1 MTDTDREAFEAWWE
15 SSGKALCG
23 AQCFPRGGSVAEVY
37 ANRGFNAGYQ
47 AATQRQ
53 QSRIAELDDAARINR
68 ENYEFQRNKADKA
81 TATVYQFH
89 YAMKDAGWHPGRTDD
104 NLCDIIR
111 AKGKALAELEAEVQA
126 LRKDAEW
133 LPIETAPENTWIL
146 TFGDWQDPPVGIS
159 LYRNERR
166 VIDRVEHESMNDKG
180 RRRIVQEETVT
191 NREWDGYHWEPT
203 RWKPLPPAPGAAMNK
218 EGDTD

>member
-1 MTDTDREAFEAWWE
+1 MTDTDREAFEAWLKDDYYD
-15 SSGKALCG
+15 GCDD
-23 AQCFPRGGSVAEVY
+23 GG
-37 ANRGFNAGYQ
+37 GFNEERRCYNDLGAHMAWLSWQ

-53 QSRIAELDDAARINR
+53 QSRIAELEDAARINS

-126 LRKDAEW
+126 LRKDAERYQKLRSADCDEGVAPMEHRVNDW
-133 LPIETAPENTWIL
+133 GKWYWAPVLGQELDDTLDAAPAIEA
-146 TFGDWQDPPVGIS
+146 
-159 LYRNERR
+159 ER
-166 VIDRVEHESMNDKG
+166 G
-180 RRRIVQEETVT
+180 
-191 NREWDGYHWEPT
+191 
-203 RWKPLPPAPGAAMNK
+203 
-218 EGDTD
+218 EG